1 MGHNL
6 VKRAFENIK
15 TQDRDAKPRESG
27 ITMLC
32 DQGYGIHEQRDI
44 LELAAPF
51 IDIAKIATGIA
62 GTISEKM
69 LRKKIE
75 TYNEY
80 QVDTFLGG
88 MFLEYAIFY
97 QGLDIA
103 NYYFEEHQRLGLKLV
118 EISDNNLDLSPD
130 DKFKLI
136 RSAKEKFGLRV
147 LGEVGTKSEMTSAQE
162 LVRDIKGCLSAGS
175 WKVFVE
181 AAELTSKTDGTV
193 LTDVIEDIQRG
204 VDLKAIIFELPGPWI
219 KNFHHFHVYDMQRF
233 LVETLG
239 PEVNVANVKADMIIQ
254 LEMFR
259 NGLECKLEHH

>member
-1 MGHNL
+1 MEQNL
-6 VKRAFENIK
+6 VKHAFANIK
-15 TQDRDAKPRESG
+15 IHNRSAKPRESG

-44 LELAAPF
+44 LELAEPF

-80 QVDTFLGG
+80 NVETFLGG

-97 QGLDIA
+97 QGIDIA
-103 NYYFEEHQRLGLKLV
+103 NYYFEEHQRLGLKFV
-118 EISDNNLDLSPD
+118 EISDNNLDISPD

-136 RSAKEKFGLRV
+136 RSAKENFGLRV
-147 LGEVGTKSEMTSAQE
+147 LGEVGTKSEITSVRE

-175 WKVFVE
+175 WKVFIE
-181 AAELTSKTDGTV
+181 AAELTSKTDGTILTDMIGEIQKEID
-193 LTDVIEDIQRG
+193 LTDVII
-204 VDLKAIIFELPGPWI
+204 ELPGPWI
-219 KNFHHFHVYDMQRF
+219 KNFHHFHIYDMQKF
-233 LVETLG
+233 LVETVG

-259 NGLECKLEHH
+259 NGLERKLEHR